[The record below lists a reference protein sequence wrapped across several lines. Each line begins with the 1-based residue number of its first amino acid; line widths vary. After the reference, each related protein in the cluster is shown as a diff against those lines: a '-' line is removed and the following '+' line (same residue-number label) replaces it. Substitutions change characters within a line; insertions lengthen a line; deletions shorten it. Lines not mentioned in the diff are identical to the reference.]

1 MHRSTLM
8 HWTVAAIFL
17 SASAL
22 AGTATV
28 SAKHA
33 VAVPYAAN
41 SLAAAVS
48 AAEKRLQ
55 GQAVGAGYEQRK
67 DGRWVYEIEVRNGSN
82 VFYVEVD
89 ADKGT
94 VVATAKVRPGVDD
107 DKPD

>member
-1 MHRSTLM
+1 M
-8 HWTVAAIFL
+8 HWTAAAIFL

-22 AGTATV
+22 AGTAAV

-33 VAVPYAAN
+33 VAVPYAAD

-48 AAEKRLQ
+48 AAEKRLH
-55 GQAVGAGYEQRK
+55 GRAVGAGYEQRK

-82 VFYVEVD
+82 VFDVEVD

-94 VVATAKVRPGVDD
+94 VIATAEGRPGAKD

>member
-1 MHRSTLM
+1 MADGR
-8 HWTVAAIFL
+8 IRDN
-17 SASAL
+17 
-22 AGTATV
+22 
-28 SAKHA
+28 
-33 VAVPYAAN
+33 AAN
-41 SLAAAVS
+41 SLAAAVI
-48 AAEKRLQ
+48 AAEKQLQ
-55 GQAVGAGYEQRK
+55 GHAIGVDYEQQE

>member
-1 MHRSTLM
+1 MR
-8 HWTVAAIFL
+8 WTAAAIFL

-22 AGTATV
+22 AETATV

-55 GQAVGAGYEQRK
+55 GQAVGAGYEQQDR
-67 DGRWVYEIEVRNGSN
+67 
-82 VFYVEVD
+82 
-89 ADKGT
+89 
-94 VVATAKVRPGVDD
+94 RPVGL
-107 DKPD
+107 